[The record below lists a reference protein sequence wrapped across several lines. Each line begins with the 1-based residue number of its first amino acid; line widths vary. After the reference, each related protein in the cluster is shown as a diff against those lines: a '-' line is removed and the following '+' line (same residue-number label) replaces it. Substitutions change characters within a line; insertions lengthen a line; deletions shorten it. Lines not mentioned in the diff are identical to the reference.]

1 MRIGRQ
7 HLSIRDSGWLQ
18 MCGQALKSKIQN
30 PKSKIL
36 WRGLTSLG
44 IFLLLSSVAAPAFAH
59 DNLGGDEM
67 SMAITI
73 FIAGV
78 ITIVGAVLAGIWAW
92 RNGQFNDVEQVKYT
106 MLENAD
112 DLDDLP
118 AGPGLVRP
126 ARMQGGSH
134 AAK

>member
-1 MRIGRQ
+1 M
-7 HLSIRDSGWLQ
+7 RDSGLPYVGGRALQ
-18 MCGQALKSKIQN
+18 FKIQN
-30 PKSKIL
+30 SKLKIL
-36 WRGLTSLG
+36 RRGLTSLG
-44 IFLLLSSVAAPAFAH
+44 IFLLLGSVAAPAFAH

-73 FIAGV
+73 FIAGM
-78 ITIVGAVLAGIWAW
+78 ITIVGALLAGIWAW
-92 RNGQFNDVEQVKYT
+92 KNGQFDDVEQVKYT

-118 AGPGLVRP
+118 VGPGVPRP
-126 ARMQGGSH
+126 ARVQGGSH